1 MDQIEAFIEAG
12 RGPSFRAAA
21 ERCALSPSAFSR
33 RIQSFCAIF
42 PAALFER
49 GKNGV
54 VLTGAGRACLAEL
67 EPAYRALRRAAASVA
82 GDDLAEGR
90 VTLSLSHSLAVGWLI
105 PRLDRFHA
113 LHPQLELHL
122 TTRRDATALGD
133 GEADLGICFTDI
145 DLTGYAF
152 ERLLDIVAAPVASP
166 QIAADLA
173 ESGDALAGAR
183 LLSVRYPP
191 DYWDVWSARTGRNE
205 ALVPAARFDILHAM
219 YESASHGLGIALG
232 ASPTVWPH
240 LDSGRLVR
248 LPLPAARLPGCYRLA
263 ATAARRHRRSVDNVW
278 RWLKTEAR
286 KTPELSSGID
296 ATSARVRAPRAAGA
310 SLRSRS

>member
-1 MDQIEAFIEAG
+1 MDQIEAFIEAA

-33 RIQSFCAIF
+33 RIQSFCAFF

-54 VLTGAGRACLAEL
+54 VLTDAGRACAAEL
-67 EPAYRALRRAAASVA
+67 QPAYLALRSAAASVA
-82 GDDLAEGR
+82 GNDLAEGR

-105 PRLDRFHA
+105 PRLDSFRT
-113 LHPQLELHL
+113 LHPRLELHL
-122 TTRRDATALGD
+122 TTRRDASALGD

-145 DLTGYAF
+145 DLTGFTF

-173 ESGDALAGAR
+173 KSGDVLAGAP
-183 LLSVRYPP
+183 LLSMASPP
-191 DYWDVWSARTGRNE
+191 DSWDVWSARTGRDE
-205 ALVPAARFDILHAM
+205 SLVPATRFDILHAM

-232 ASPTVWPH
+232 SSPTVWPH
-240 LDSGRLVR
+240 LEQRRLVR
-248 LPLPAARLPGCYRLA
+248 LPLPAARLPGAYRVA
-263 ATAARRHRRSVDNVW
+263 ATPARKRRRSVDTVW

-286 KTPELSSGID
+286 RTPELSID
-296 ATSARVRAPRAAGA
+296 AYRTGERIVQV
-310 SLRSRS
+310 

>member
-1 MDQIEAFIEAG
+1 MRRRLPPIDQIEAFIEAA

-33 RIQSFCAIF
+33 RIQAFCAFF

-54 VLTGAGRACLAEL
+54 VLTDAGRTCLAEL
-67 EPAYRALRRAAASVA
+67 EPAYLALRRAAASVA
-82 GDDLAEGR
+82 GDDLPEGR

-105 PRLDRFHA
+105 PRLDSFRA
-113 LHPQLELHL
+113 LHPRLELHL
-122 TTRRDATALGD
+122 MTRRDASALGD
-133 GEADLGICFTDI
+133 GGADLGICFTDI
-145 DLTGYAF
+145 DLSRFAF
-152 ERLLDIVAAPVASP
+152 ERLFDIVAAPVASP

-173 ESGDALAGAR
+173 KSGDALAGAP

-191 DYWDVWSARTGRNE
+191 DFWDVWSARTGRNE
-205 ALVPAARFDILHAM
+205 SLVPAARFDILHAM

-232 ASPTVWPH
+232 SSPTVWPH

-248 LPLPAARLPGCYRLA
+248 LPLPAARLPGSYRLA
-263 ATAARRHRRSVDNVW
+263 TAPARRRRRSVDTVW
-278 RWLKTEAR
+278 RWLRTEAR
-286 KTPELSSGID
+286 KTPELSTGTNRDEDRI
-296 ATSARVRAPRAAGA
+296 AHV
-310 SLRSRS
+310 